1 MAENKKSIVMYVDW
15 LTTFE
20 QLDDA
25 EAGRLVKH
33 LFRYVNDENPV
44 APDKLT
50 QIVFEPIKQQLKRD
64 LQRWESIRQK
74 RSIAG
79 QHSALKRNSG
89 KGQFSKPL
97 HEMIPAYIDES
108 QIQPVS
114 TNVEQVS
121 THVENDPTN
130 STVNVNVNVINK
142 DKGQL
147 TAFDAEV
154 SKSNKFDLDF
164 DLLLQYINQKTGRK
178 FKQISKSVQLK
189 YKARLKD
196 GYSKRDIMTA
206 IDNACKLPYHV
217 ESGYQ
222 YLTPEFFSRSNN
234 LDKYGVSI
242 ADAKH
247 EQTPAF
253 VPKTEK
259 RSR

>member
-1 MAENKKSIVMYVDW
+1 MAENKKSVVMYVDW

-20 QLDDA
+20 QLSDD
-25 EAGRLVKH
+25 EAGRLIKH
-33 LFRYVNDENPV
+33 LFRYVNDENPI

-64 LQRWESIRQK
+64 LERWESIKLK

-79 QHSALKRNSG
+79 KHSALKRRSVVDLL
-89 KGQFSKPL
+89 PD
-97 HEMIPAYIDES
+97 YIEETK
-108 QIQPVS
+108 S
-114 TNVEQVS
+114 THVEQKS

-130 STVNVNVNVINK
+130 STVNVNVNVLRNNK
-142 DKGQL
+142 DIGQL
-147 TAFDAEV
+147 TAFESEV

-164 DLLLQYINQKTGRK
+164 NLLLEYIKQKTGRK

-206 IDNACKLPYHV
+206 IDNACKLSYHI

-242 ADAKH
+242 ADAK
-247 EQTPAF
+247 QDQKPAF
-253 VPKTEK
+253 IPKTEK